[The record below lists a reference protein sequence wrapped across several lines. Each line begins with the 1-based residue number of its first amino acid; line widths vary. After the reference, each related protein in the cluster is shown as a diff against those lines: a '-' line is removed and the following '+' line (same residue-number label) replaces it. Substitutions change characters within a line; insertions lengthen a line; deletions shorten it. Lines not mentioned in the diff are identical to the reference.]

1 MLPTVMAIRVS
12 KIDIFSSL
20 LMNRLR
26 KNSAVLS
33 ESVENCQITVDG
45 VWEELSSTDVT
56 SFIYWP
62 Y

>member
-1 MLPTVMAIRVS
+1 MHVDVADSVS
-12 KIDIFSSL
+12 KIYIFSSL

-33 ESVENCQITVDG
+33 ESVENCHITVDG
-45 VWEELSSTDVT
+45 VWEELSSTDGA
-56 SFIYWP
+56 SYWP